1 MGRVLKQKAKT
12 RLLFCHM
19 TTESIAFVF
28 PGQGSQEVGMGQA
41 LAQTMP
47 AARQIFDQADEILG
61 FSLSKLC
68 FEGPEEELNDTINTQ
83 AAIFVTSI
91 AALEAL
97 KAEGYSGLPE
107 YVAGHS
113 LGEYSAYVAAGVL
126 SFEDGLRLVRE
137 RGRLMKKAGELNPG
151 GMAAILK
158 LSDETVAD
166 ICQQVSAEQEYG
178 TLQVANYNSIGQV
191 VISGHNAAVDKGI
204 ELAQEAKARRA
215 TKLPVSIAAH
225 SELMRVVASDFRD
238 VVDKTPINLPEIP
251 VIANITAM
259 PLSTKEAIQQEMEGQ
274 LTSSVRW
281 TNTIQWMAE
290 QGVSTVIEIGPK
302 KVLTGLMK
310 RIDKTI
316 STFNVET
323 PEDIEKLLSSDT

>member
-1 MGRVLKQKAKT
+1 MGRVIEQKAKA

-19 TTESIAFVF
+19 TTENIAFVF

-41 LAQTMP
+41 LAENLP
-47 AARQIFDQADEILG
+47 AAKRVFDQADEVLG
-61 FSLSKLC
+61 FPLSNLC
-68 FEGPEEELNDTINTQ
+68 FEGPAEELNDTINTQ
-83 AAIFVTSI
+83 AAIFATSI

-97 KAEGYSGLPE
+97 KEAGYSGLPE

-166 ICQQVSAEQEYG
+166 ICERVTTQEEFG
-178 TLQVANYNSIGQV
+178 TLQVANYNSTGQV

-204 ELAQEAKARRA
+204 ELAQAAKARRA
-215 TKLPVSIAAH
+215 VKLPVSIAAH
-225 SELMRVVASDFRD
+225 SELMRVVAGDFRD
-238 VVDKTPINLPEIP
+238 AVDKSPINLPEIP

-259 PLSTKEAIQQEMEGQ
+259 PLSTKEAIRQEMEGQ

-281 TNTIQWMAE
+281 TDTIQWMAG
-290 QGVSTVIEIGPK
+290 QGVSTIVEIGPK
-302 KVLTGLMK
+302 NVLSGLIR
-310 RIDKTI
+310 RIDKKI
-316 STFNVET
+316 STFNVAT
-323 PEDIEKLLSSDT
+323 PEDIGKLLSSDT